1 MGVKL
6 RILFVEDSES
16 DAGLI
21 IRQLGLAGYLVDF
34 ECVETPDQM
43 KAALVKGSW
52 DLVFSEYQLDNFDA
66 AEALTICHE
75 LTPDIP
81 FIVISNTLSD
91 EAIVA
96 AIKAGAHDYLNKADL
111 LRLIPA
117 VVRELNEAIIR
128 SEKRLALNA
137 KLEIEKTLI
146 ESEHRYRTLFSEMM
160 EGFALY
166 EIIYDAAGEPYDY
179 RFLTINAAFERV
191 TGLSAAS
198 LIGRTVRECFPD
210 IEPSRIARY
219 GKVALTTIPFR
230 FDDYSNALGRHFE
243 VVAYCSKK
251 GQFATIVTDV
261 TERKQAETLLQQSKD
276 RLNRAESVSKSGNWE
291 LHLNTGR
298 IYGSEGAQKLYGI
311 DAEFWSLEAIKEIPL
326 AEYRDLLD
334 NAIIQLIK
342 NGVPYDLEFKI
353 RHQKTGQILD
363 IKSIAEYDSTNR
375 ILFGVIQD
383 ITDRKRTEDA
393 LKESEERYRS
403 LFSGS
408 PDAIFLADSKTGIIL
423 DVNEAAIRLTGISRN
438 KLIGIH
444 QSQLHPPGNLA
455 VSKATFEEH
464 AYKTLNKEDIHPVEI
479 FILHSNGSQI
489 PVEILA
495 STFVMNDKQV
505 IQGVFR
511 DITERKNSEAKLISS
526 ERKYRELANS
536 LPVCV
541 YESDLSG
548 NVIFVNATAFDWFGY
563 SKTDVNA
570 GFNIVQIVIEKER
583 HFIKERFNQIIHQDL
598 QTTAEYTALRK
609 DGSSF
614 PVLISSY
621 AVKKEGVITGVR
633 GIVVDLSE
641 QKQTHSRLKK
651 SERTLTNLISNLPG
665 FVYRCKNDKDWTME
679 YLSEGFTAIT
689 GYSVEDILEFKN
701 LTYNDIIHPDYQN
714 DLWEK
719 WQVLLELKSPMEE
732 EYPIITQSGEIR
744 WVWERGRGI
753 YNDDDNLIYLEGF
766 IADITERKRDEQ
778 IQKLLYFISTAVL
791 TTQNIEELVEIIRNQ
806 LGNLLDTRNFYIAFY
821 DEESDMFYTP
831 HAVDQKDNMES
842 WPAKKSMTGYLIKQ
856 KKALLVTAEDV
867 SKLVANG
874 EIQIV
879 GTPCAL
885 WLGVPLLEEEKV
897 MGAFVVQSYDN
908 PNAYS
913 AKDVEMLEF
922 ISHQISL
929 FIQRK
934 RAEGE
939 IKAALLK
946 AEESDRLKSAFLATM
961 NHELRTP
968 LNHILGFSELILSE
982 VMPEDNR
989 SFASSIYSS
998 GKNLLAIIEDVFD
1011 LALAEQTNVKLRLQT
1026 FRLMNKFMENKSSF
1040 DHILQSSGKAEQIQL
1055 IFKPDTRLL
1064 AKYLTVDRS
1073 KVNQVLINLFKNAV
1087 KFTKIGTIEFG
1098 YQSNEPGKLTFFIKD
1113 TGIGIPK
1120 EKQALIFEFFR
1131 QGDDSRTRIYGGIGI
1146 GLAIAQKITKILKG
1160 ELSVISEPERGSA
1173 FYLTVPVELAEVG
1186 DPL

>member
-34 ECVETPDQM
+34 ERVETPDQM
-43 KAALVKGSW
+43 KAALVRGSW
-52 DLVFSEYQLDNFDA
+52 DLVFSEYQLGNFDA
-66 AEALTICHE
+66 SQALTICHE

-96 AIKAGAHDYLNKADL
+96 AIKAGAHDYLNKANL

-117 VVRELNEAIIR
+117 VTRELNEAIIR

-166 EIIYDAAGEPYDY
+166 EILYDAAGEPYDY
-179 RFLTINAAFERV
+179 KFLTINPAFERV
-191 TGLSAAS
+191 TGQSGAN
-198 LIGRTVRECFPD
+198 LIGRTVRACFPD
-210 IEPSRIARY
+210 IDPSWIERY
-219 GKVALTTIPFR
+219 GKVALSTIPVR
-230 FDDYSNALGRHFE
+230 FDDFSKALGRHFE

-261 TERKQAETLLQQSKD
+261 TERKQAEELLQKSKA
-276 RLNRAESVSKSGNWE
+276 RLIRGETVSKSGNWE
-291 LHLNTGR
+291 LHLKTGL
-298 IYGSEGAQKLYGI
+298 IFGSEGAQKLYGI
-311 DAEFWSLEAIKEIPL
+311 DAEFWSLEVIKEIPL

-342 NGVPYDLEFKI
+342 DGVPYDLEFKI

-363 IKSIAEYDSTNR
+363 IKSIAGYDSTNR

-403 LFSGS
+403 LFSSS

-423 DVNEAAIRLTGISRN
+423 DVNDAAIRLTGISRN

-541 YESDLSG
+541 YETDLSG
-548 NVIFVNATAFDWFGY
+548 NVTFVNETTLKWFGY
-563 SKTDVNA
+563 TEEEVATGLNI
-570 GFNIVQIVIEKER
+570 FNFVPEYEHQR
-583 HFIKERFNQIIHQDL
+583 LTERFKLIITKDIYI
-598 QTTAEYTALRK
+598 TGEYNAKRK
-609 DGSSF
+609 KDTYF
-614 PVLISSY
+614 PVLISSS
-621 AVKKEGVITGVR
+621 AVKKDGVTVGVR
-633 GIVVDLSE
+633 GTIVDISDRKHTEGKLL
-641 QKQTHSRLKK
+641 R
-651 SERTLTNLISNLPG
+651 SERTLSNLISNLPG
-665 FVYRCKNDKDWTME
+665 FVYRCKNDKNWTMD
-679 YLSEGFTAIT
+679 YLSDGFSSIT
-689 GYSVEDILEFKN
+689 GYSVDDILKFKK
-701 LTYNDIIHPDYQN
+701 LTYNDIIHPDYRSY
-714 DLWEK
+714 LWK
-719 WQVLLELKSPMEE
+719 QWQVLLKLKSPLEE
-732 EYPIITQSGEIR
+732 EYPIICKNGEIR

-753 YNDDDNLIYLEGF
+753 FNDSNELIYLEGF
-766 IADITERKRDEQ
+766 IADITDRKRAEQ
-778 IQKLLYFISTAVL
+778 IQKVLYDISTAVL
-791 TTQNIEELVEIIRNQ
+791 TTQNLEELVEIIRNQ
-806 LGNLLDTRNFYIAFY
+806 LGNLLDTRNFYMAFY
-821 DEESDMFYTP
+821 DEASDRFYTP
-831 HAVDQKDNMES
+831 HAVDLKDNMES
-842 WPAKKSMTGYLIKQ
+842 WPAEKSLTGYLIKQ
-856 KKALLVTAEDV
+856 NKTLLVSAEDI
-867 SKLVANG
+867 SKLMANG
-874 EIQIV
+874 EIEMV
-879 GTPCAL
+879 GTPCAI
-885 WLGVPLLEEEKV
+885 WLGVPLHKDEKV
-897 MGAFVVQSYDN
+897 IGAFVVQSYDN
-908 PNAYS
+908 PNAYTT
-913 AKDVEMLEF
+913 KDVEMLEF

-961 NHELRTP
+961 NHEL
-968 LNHILGFSELILSE
+968 
-982 VMPEDNR
+982 
-989 SFASSIYSS
+989 
-998 GKNLLAIIEDVFD
+998 
-1011 LALAEQTNVKLRLQT
+1011 
-1026 FRLMNKFMENKSSF
+1026 
-1040 DHILQSSGKAEQIQL
+1040 
-1055 IFKPDTRLL
+1055 
-1064 AKYLTVDRS
+1064 
-1073 KVNQVLINLFKNAV
+1073 
-1087 KFTKIGTIEFG
+1087 
-1098 YQSNEPGKLTFFIKD
+1098 
-1113 TGIGIPK
+1113 
-1120 EKQALIFEFFR
+1120 
-1131 QGDDSRTRIYGGIGI
+1131 
-1146 GLAIAQKITKILKG
+1146 
-1160 ELSVISEPERGSA
+1160 
-1173 FYLTVPVELAEVG
+1173 
-1186 DPL
+1186 

>member
-1 MGVKL
+1 L
-6 RILFVEDSES
+6 LHQS
-16 DAGLI
+16 
-21 IRQLGLAGYLVDF
+21 
-34 ECVETPDQM
+34 
-43 KAALVKGSW
+43 KG
-52 DLVFSEYQLDNFDA
+52 
-66 AEALTICHE
+66 
-75 LTPDIP
+75 
-81 FIVISNTLSD
+81 
-91 EAIVA
+91 
-96 AIKAGAHDYLNKADL
+96 
-111 LRLIPA
+111 RLI
-117 VVRELNEAIIR
+117 
-128 SEKRLALNA
+128 
-137 KLEIEKTLI
+137 
-146 ESEHRYRTLFSEMM
+146 
-160 EGFALY
+160 
-166 EIIYDAAGEPYDY
+166 
-179 RFLTINAAFERV
+179 
-191 TGLSAAS
+191 
-198 LIGRTVRECFPD
+198 
-210 IEPSRIARY
+210 
-219 GKVALTTIPFR
+219 
-230 FDDYSNALGRHFE
+230 
-243 VVAYCSKK
+243 
-251 GQFATIVTDV
+251 
-261 TERKQAETLLQQSKD
+261 
-276 RLNRAESVSKSGNWE
+276 RAESVSKSGNWE

-311 DAEFWSLEAIKEIPL
+311 DAESWSLEAIKEIPL
-326 AEYRDLLD
+326 HEYRDLLD
-334 NAIIQLIK
+334 NALIQLIK

-353 RHQKTGQILD
+353 RHQKTGQVLD
-363 IKSIAEYDSTNR
+363 IKSIAEYDSTDR

-408 PDAIFLADSKTGIIL
+408 PDAIFLADSETGIIL
-423 DVNEAAIRLTGISRN
+423 DVNEAAIRLTGISRE

-444 QSQLHPPGNLA
+444 QSQLHPPGKLA

-464 AYKTLNKEDIHPVEI
+464 VHRSKNREYIHPVEN

-505 IQGVFR
+505 VQGVFR

-526 ERKYRELANS
+526 ERRYRELANS

-541 YESDLSG
+541 YEADLAGS
-548 NVIFVNATAFDWFGY
+548 VIFVNATAFEWFGY
-563 SKTDVNA
+563 SEEDVNV

-583 HFIKERFNQIIHQDL
+583 HVIKERFNQIIHQDL
-598 QTTAEYTALRK
+598 QTTSEYTALRK

-621 AVKKEGVITGVR
+621 AVKKDGGITGVR

-641 QKQTHSRLKK
+641 QKQTHNRLKK

-665 FVYRCKNDKDWTME
+665 FVYRCKNDEDWTME
-679 YLSEGFTAIT
+679 YLSEGFTTIT

-701 LTYNDIIHPDYQN
+701 LTYNDIIHPDYKN

-719 WQVLLELKSPMEE
+719 WQVLLELKSSLEE
-732 EYPIITQSGEIR
+732 EYPIITKSGEIR

-753 YNDDDNLIYLEGF
+753 YNDDGSLIYLEGF
-766 IADITERKRDEQ
+766 IADITDRKRAEQ

-791 TTQNIEELVEIIRNQ
+791 TTQNLEELVEIIRTQ
-806 LGNLLDTRNFYIAFY
+806 LGNLLDTRNFYMAFY
-821 DEESDMFYTP
+821 DEASDMFSTP
-831 HAVDQKDNMES
+831 HAVDLKDNMES
-842 WPAKKSMTGYLIKQ
+842 WPAEKSLTGYLIKQ
-856 KKALLVTAEDV
+856 KKALLVSAEDV
-867 SKLVANG
+867 SELMARG
-874 EIQIV
+874 EIKMV
-879 GTPCAL
+879 GTPSAL
-885 WLGVPLLEEEKV
+885 WLGVPLLEDEKII
-897 MGAFVVQSYDN
+897 GAFVVQSYDN
-908 PNAYS
+908 PNAYT

-934 RAEGE
+934 RADGE

-998 GKNLLAIIEDVFD
+998 GKHLLAIIEDVFD

-1026 FRLMNKFMENKSSF
+1026 FRLMDQFMENKSSF

-1073 KVNQVLINLFKNAV
+1073 KVNQVLINLFRNAV

-1120 EKQALIFEFFR
+1120 EKQAVIFEFFR
-1131 QGDDSRTRIYGGIGI
+1131 QGDDSRTRVYGGIGI

-1160 ELSVISEPERGSA
+1160 ELSVISEPEKGSA
-1173 FYLTVPVELAEVG
+1173 FYLTVPVELAEVS